1 LNLAGVESHNGR
13 CRCSGGVRTR
23 NSRSNTSFAAMN
35 SGVSN
40 LPLDRVRL
48 RSSIAKPPS
57 PARRLDAPD
66 ARGLRSTLALDPR
79 EIPMLLRTLAT
90 ILLLMPI
97 VAWGADAAPGTPVVS
112 PEALARDPRVVQ
124 ALRLL
129 EAWADTETVEKRL
142 PGVSMAVVHDQQLL
156 WSRGFGYAQL
166 EPKIAARGD
175 TMYSICS
182 ISKLFTS
189 IAVMQQRDAGKLDLD
204 DPVATHLPI
213 AQAAEPPPQTTAD
226 GLKLA
231 KDTKAGLV
239 CFEPGAESSHTVK
252 DKAGQ

>member
-1 LNLAGVESHNGR
+1 
-13 CRCSGGVRTR
+13 
-23 NSRSNTSFAAMN
+23 
-35 SGVSN
+35 
-40 LPLDRVRL
+40 
-48 RSSIAKPPS
+48 
-57 PARRLDAPD
+57 
-66 ARGLRSTLALDPR
+66 
-79 EIPMLLRTLAT
+79 MLLRTLAT

-97 VAWGADAAPGTPVVS
+97 VAWGADAEPGTPVVS

-204 DPVATHLPI
+204 DPVATHLPWFRI
-213 AQAAEPPPQTTAD
+213 QGAEPGSPPVTVRGILTHSS
-226 GLKLA
+226 GLPRESDFPYWTGPAYAFPTRDQMIGRVGEQQMLYRSDLNYQYSNLGLSLA
-231 KDTKAGLV
+231 GEIAAAT
-239 CFEPGAESSHTVK
+239 
-252 DKAGQ
+252 